1 MTITYYLTRAIV
13 GAAIVAVLALLLFKQ
28 CGDEDN
34 NIRAR
39 LKELE
44 QRHKQDSI
52 AYDRDLSRLQD
63 SIDRAAQ
70 ERQLQVAVLKE
81 KDKKLAQSETTI
93 NRLISI
99 IRNAPTNPDSSFV
112 LVSKDYKKACDS
124 LPGEIEK
131 QRAIMADKDTAINS
145 LVNLLGYEI
154 DIRDS
159 VIRVNDNYIGT
170 LNTTIAQQKGLIEA
184 ALRAGEQRGM
194 LLGGVGIMGNQI
206 DILYGTSVKLAYQS
220 KKGKQ
225 YQVAMHITKPG
236 LYYEVSVLVP
246 LIK

>member
-1 MTITYYLTRAIV
+1 MTIWYYLSRALI
-13 GAAIVAVLALLLFKQ
+13 GAIIVAFALLLLFRQ
-28 CGDEDN
+28 CGGSDN
-34 NIRAR
+34 ELRDR
-39 LKELE
+39 LKALE
-44 QRHKQDSI
+44 QQHRQDSI
-52 AYDRDLSRLQD
+52 SYARERSRLQD

-81 KDKKLAQSETTI
+81 QDKKLAQSETTI

-112 LVSKDYKKACDS
+112 LVSKDYKDACDS

-131 QRAIMADKDTAINS
+131 AKLIIAEKDTAINGVIS
-145 LVNLLGYEI
+145 LMDYEI
-154 DIRDS
+154 RLRDS
-159 VIRVNDNYIGT
+159 VIEKDKQYIGE
-170 LNTTIAQQKGLIEA
+170 LNGTITEQRGLIEA
-184 ALRAGEQRGM
+184 ALRAGKQRGR

-236 LYYEVSVLVP
+236 LYYEVGVLVP
-246 LIK
+246 IIK

>member
-1 MTITYYLTRAIV
+1 MSITHYIGRAII
-13 GAAIVAVLALLLFKQ
+13 GAAIVAVIALLLFKQ

-34 NIRAR
+34 SIKAQ
-39 LKELE
+39 LQELE
-44 QRHKQDSI
+44 QRHAQDSI
-52 AYDRDLSRLQD
+52 AYVAERARLQD

-81 KDKKLAQSETTI
+81 QDKKLAQSETTI

-112 LVSKDYKKACDS
+112 LVSKDYKDACDS
-124 LPGEIEK
+124 LTGEIEK
-131 QRAIMADKDTAINS
+131 AKLIIAKKDTAINGVIS
-145 LVNLLGYEI
+145 LMDYEI
-154 DIRDS
+154 RLRDS
-159 VIRVNDNYIGT
+159 VIEKDKQYIGE
-170 LNTTIAQQKGLIEA
+170 LNGTITEQRGLIEA
-184 ALRAGEQRGM
+184 ALRAGEQRGR

-236 LYYEVSVLVP
+236 LYYEMGVLVP
-246 LIK
+246 IIK